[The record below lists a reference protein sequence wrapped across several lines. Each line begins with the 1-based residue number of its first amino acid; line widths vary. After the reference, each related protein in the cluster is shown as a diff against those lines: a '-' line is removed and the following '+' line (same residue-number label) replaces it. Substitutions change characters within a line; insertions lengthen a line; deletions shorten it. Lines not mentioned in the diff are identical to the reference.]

1 VAKYCRPFNVPPIA
15 QLLSVFT
22 LAAAFATY
30 IPAGSSSP
38 SRSFNM
44 GMRVGGSSAT
54 SGAQSSSVAGAQQR
68 QQSFKS
74 LVTALQSGNLTAA
87 TTAYA
92 SLQNSGG
99 VTQASSS
106 SPIAQ
111 IGQALQSG
119 DLAGAQKALQSL
131 LGHGAGTS
139 AAASEPADG
148 STIDTKA

>member
-1 VAKYCRPFNVPPIA
+1 
-15 QLLSVFT
+15 LSSVFT
-22 LAAAFATY
+22 LVAALATY
-30 IPAGSSSP
+30 IPVESSSP
-38 SRSFNM
+38 GRSVNM

-54 SGAQSSSVAGAQQR
+54 SGVQSSSVAGAQQR

-87 TTAYA
+87 STAYA

-99 VTQASSS
+99 VTQASAT

-111 IGQALQSG
+111 IGQALQNG

-131 LGHGAGTS
+131 LGHGVATG
-139 AAASEPADG
+139 AATSEPADG
-148 STIDTKA
+148 STVDTKA